1 MPDRI
6 KDRNWRGK
14 MNRRDFLWLT
24 SVTTAGV
31 VTGCAVNPVTG
42 KRQLMLM
49 SEAEE
54 IALDKSHSPHQFSA
68 DFGAVQ
74 DAALNQYLTQ
84 VGQSMSARTHRP
96 AMPYSFRVVNATY
109 VNAYAFPGGS
119 IAATRGIMLTL
130 ENEAELTGLM
140 GHELGHVNARH
151 TAQRMTKSMLFGAAL
166 SLGTAAVASKSEK
179 AAPWVAGLGSIGA
192 GALLAHYS
200 RDDER
205 QADDLGMEYMVRAGQ
220 NPQGMVGL
228 MEMLR
233 SLSSYKPNVIEMMF
247 ATHPMSEE
255 RYQTAVQSSKTKYGA
270 NLNRPLNRERYMDNT
285 AKLRKIQPAIEAI
298 QEGEKSMS
306 QEKPEVAKTHFN
318 DALKMAPNDYV
329 GLVMMALCQ
338 INLEKPAEA
347 DRFAAKAQKVYPKE
361 AQAHHIG
368 GIAKL
373 MQKQYEAAYAMF
385 DRYEKMLPGNPNTI
399 FLKGFSQEG
408 MQRKPEAAQEYK
420 RYLQHVS
427 QGEQA
432 DHAREKL
439 IEWGYLKK
447 SEEQTK

>member
-1 MPDRI
+1 
-6 KDRNWRGK
+6 
-14 MNRRDFLWLT
+14 
-24 SVTTAGV
+24 
-31 VTGCAVNPVTG
+31 
-42 KRQLMLM
+42 M

-54 IALDKSHSPHQFSA
+54 IVLDKSHSPHQFSA

-74 DAALNQYLTQ
+74 DTALNRYLTQ
-84 VGQSMSARTHRP
+84 VGQSMSTKTHRP

-130 ENEAELTGLM
+130 ENEAELAGLL

-166 SLGTAAVASKSEK
+166 SLGTAVVASKSEK

-205 QADDLGMEYMVRAGQ
+205 QADDLGMEYMVRSGR

-228 MEMLR
+228 MDMLR
-233 SLSSYKPNVIEMMF
+233 SLSNRKPNVIEMMF

-255 RYQTAVQSSKTKYGA
+255 RYQTAAQSSQSKYGA
-270 NLNRPLNRERYMDNT
+270 NLNRPLHKERYMDNT
-285 AKLRKIQPAIEAI
+285 AKLRKIRPAIESI
-298 QEGEKSMS
+298 QDGEKAMS
-306 QEKPEVAKTHFN
+306 EEKLKIAETHFN
-318 DALKMAPNDYV
+318 NALKLAPNDYV
-329 GLVMMALCQ
+329 GLVMMAHCQ
-338 INLEKPAEA
+338 INLEKPVQA
-347 DRFAAKAQKVYPKE
+347 DQFAAKARKIYPEE
-361 AQAHHIG
+361 AQAHHMG

-373 MQKQYEAAYAMF
+373 MQKQYETAYTMF
-385 DRYEKMLPGNPNTI
+385 DQYEKMLPGNPNTI

-408 MQRKPEAAQEYK
+408 MQHKPEAAQEYK
-420 RYLQHVS
+420 RYLQHVN

-447 SEEQTK
+447 TEEKMK